1 MTGHYGRSASTL
13 ILRALFLGERL
24 QGLYLALPRYQ
35 PPGRLGPFPV
45 LFKKVEEH
53 NLKDHS

>member
-53 NLKDHS
+53 N